1 MKCIFHHE
9 VLVTINI
16 SWQQG
21 SLDNTL
27 YKKLQKAMAEAEK
40 ETHNRQQAERDLLEA
55 LFMVNFLV
63 VFELLEPLQGIFF
76 LRYFKHVNVL

>member
-1 MKCIFHHE
+1 
-9 VLVTINI
+9 
-16 SWQQG
+16 
-21 SLDNTL
+21 
-27 YKKLQKAMAEAEK
+27 MAEAEK

-55 LFMVNFLV
+55 LFTVNFLV